1 MAVRL
6 ACLKA
11 FRKSSLFAFGAES
24 GRDRGRGRGR
34 RQSSSCLEGF
44 KLAPRLTGIAQSRE
58 AFRKIWLSSWADTL
72 SIFALRILDSRR
84 TLCLCRRRDGRPR
97 QNNLGGGRAP
107 VELKAVPHSWVCLK
121 SSAGHGTRITLRSP
135 SPGTATLK
143 PRTGVAS
150 PPPSFLLSSLPPSW
164 PRGLSCRCQRPRWF
178 GSRLQPSREFINVL
192 IHLQFFQDFSKMAN
206 FGELSAPRASWIG
219 ASSRRGAF
227 TGSRRPQSPPCAA
240 IFCLCPSA
248 LLGSPPPPSSIV
260 GHGSLLVKATLVL
273 L

>member
-121 SSAGHGTRITLRSP
+121 SSAGHGTRHYLALAIAWDGDVEAEDGSGVP
-135 SPGTATLK
+135 ATVIFALLA
-143 PRTGVAS
+143 PPLVAS
-150 PPPSFLLSSLPPSW
+150 RPLLPVPATTLVWLPASTLARVHQRSDSLAIFPRFFQDGELWRTFRTTCLGPLHEEGPSRARGGLSRLRARPSFASAPLLSSG
-164 PRGLSCRCQRPRWF
+164 PRL
-178 GSRLQPSREFINVL
+178 RLR
-192 IHLQFFQDFSKMAN
+192 
-206 FGELSAPRASWIG
+206 
-219 ASSRRGAF
+219 
-227 TGSRRPQSPPCAA
+227 
-240 IFCLCPSA
+240 A
-248 LLGSPPPPSSIV
+248 LL
-260 GHGSLLVKATLVL
+260 AMARYW
-273 L
+273 

>member
-1 MAVRL
+1 MRL

-121 SSAGHGTRITLRSP
+121 SSAGHGTRHYLALAIAWDGDVEAEDGSGVP
-135 SPGTATLK
+135 AT
-143 PRTGVAS
+143 VIFA
-150 PPPSFLLSSLPPSW
+150 LLAPPSW
-164 PRGLSCRCQRPRWF
+164 PRGRSYLCQRPRWF
-178 GSRLQPSREFINVL
+178 GSRLQPSRVHQRSDSRNFPR
-192 IHLQFFQDFSKMAN
+192 FFQD
-206 FGELSAPRASWIG
+206 GELWRTFRTCLADRAFHEGPSRARGGLCRLRARPSFASAPLLPSG
-219 ASSRRGAF
+219 PRR
-227 TGSRRPQSPPCAA
+227 RLR
-240 IFCLCPSA
+240 A
-248 LLGSPPPPSSIV
+248 LL
-260 GHGSLLVKATLVL
+260 AMARYW
-273 L
+273 

>member
-150 PPPSFLLSSLPPSW
+150 PPPSSLLSSLPPSW

-192 IHLQFFQDFSKMAN
+192 IHLQFFPRFFQD
-206 FGELSAPRASWIG
+206 GELSAPRASWIG
-219 ASSRRGAF
+219 PLHEEGPSRARGGLSRLRARPSFASAPLLSSGPRLRL
-227 TGSRRPQSPPCAA
+227 R
-240 IFCLCPSA
+240 A
-248 LLGSPPPPSSIV
+248 LL
-260 GHGSLLVKATLVL
+260 AMARYW
-273 L
+273 

>member
-1 MAVRL
+1 MRL

-24 GRDRGRGRGR
+24 GRDRGRSRGR
-34 RQSSSCLEGF
+34 RQSSCLEGF

-72 SIFALRILDSRR
+72 SIFALRILDSSR

-121 SSAGHGTRITLRSP
+121 SSAGQSRTRITLRSP

-143 PRTGVAS
+143 SRTGVAS
-150 PPPSFLLSSLPPSW
+150 PPPSSLLSSLPPSW
-164 PRGLSCRCQRPRWF
+164 PRGLSCLCQRPRWF
-178 GSRLQPSREFINVL
+178 GSRLQPSRESINVL

-206 FGELSAPRASWIG
+206 FGTQLFAPRASWIG
-219 ASSRRGAF
+219 PLPEEGPSRARGGLSRLRARPSFASAPLLSSGPRLSLR
-227 TGSRRPQSPPCAA
+227 
-240 IFCLCPSA
+240 A
-248 LLGSPPPPSSIV
+248 LL
-260 GHGSLLVKATLVL
+260 AMARYW
-273 L
+273 